1 MRVEIKSERV
11 KVKAFTPEQV
21 IELIDK
27 AFHEADVEALV
38 DLYDDAAV
46 QVDYI
51 GVNQGKEARGKQ
63 ELRDLY
69 SRLLVKPGHLTVKQ
83 IKTQVVEA
91 DGIALFTSR
100 WSVSSD
106 QEEPKTYIA
115 TVVLR
120 QQPDGSWKDL
130 IDSSPAVLDR

>member
-1 MRVEIKSERV
+1 MRARS
-11 KVKAFTPEQV
+11 PEHA

-27 AFHEADVEALV
+27 AFHEADVETLV
-38 DLYDDAAV
+38 SLYDDAAV

-69 SRLLVKPGHLTVKQ
+69 SRMLRPGLFTVKQ
-83 IKTQVVEA
+83 IKTHVVQA
-91 DGIALFTSR
+91 GGIALFTSH
-100 WSVSSD
+100 WSASSD

-130 IDSSPAVLDR
+130 IDSGPAVLDQ